1 MAPTPALS
9 LASVQRASPA
19 RLAVFTALFALA
31 LLPVLSTTIPAMVDY
46 PNHLARMI
54 VLARD
59 GTPAAQPFYRV
70 TWAFSPNLAMDLV
83 VPPLARWMS
92 VEAATRLFL
101 LACQVLTVTG
111 ACAIELA
118 VKRRFE
124 ASGFLA
130 LMVLYSAPFAWGFV
144 NFQFGLGVG
153 LWGIACW
160 MILQDRPWPLR
171 LAVHS
176 AFVALLFCAHLF
188 ALGLYGFTLGLHE
201 LWRARDRKPPLRVA
215 VARFAGL
222 AAPAVALLLVMA
234 AVGGQVGAEGTVWNA
249 ANKLRAFTISLNGYS
264 AGLSLAGTVVLL
276 VLAYGLAK
284 RRALRMVQSGGW
296 LLVGLG
302 LLFVIM
308 PSTLFDTAFVDLR
321 ILVAAMLIVPGF
333 VAFAPPSRAVTRWA
347 SAIILGITLV
357 NLGSA
362 LAVARSY
369 RSDYAA
375 LIASFG
381 QLGHGAR
388 ILAGHSG
395 EGADPPLAD
404 LAEYPIYNA
413 PTLAVAYADAFV
425 PTLFTS
431 AGKQPI
437 AVREPFRRLSVPYG
451 GPVPVAVLRAIA
463 RGMQLDGLP
472 SYVADWTRDFDY
484 LYLLG
489 PEAPNP
495 LPGLLSPLS
504 SGTRFTL
511 YRINRPADASHSVNP
526 HADRTT
532 IP

>member
-1 MAPTPALS
+1 MF
-9 LASVQRASPA
+9 
-19 RLAVFTALFALA
+19 AVLFAVA
-31 LLPVLSTTIPAMVDY
+31 LLPVLTMTIPAMVDY
-46 PNHLARMI
+46 PNHLARMA
-54 VLARD
+54 VLTRD
-59 GTPAAQPFYRV
+59 GTPAAQPFYQV

-83 VPPLARWMS
+83 VPRLARLMS
-92 VEAATRLFL
+92 IEAATRLFL

-111 ACAIELA
+111 ACAIELV

-160 MILQDRPWPLR
+160 LILQDRPWRLR
-171 LAVHS
+171 LAVHT

-201 LWRARDRKPPLRVA
+201 LWRTWDRRPSWRNV

-222 AAPAVALLLVMA
+222 AAPAVALLPIMA
-234 AVGGQVGAEGTVWNA
+234 AAGGSVGAEGTVWDA
-249 ANKLRAFTISLNGYS
+249 GLKLRAFTISLNGYS

-276 VLAYGLAK
+276 VLAYGLGK
-284 RRALRMVQSGGW
+284 RGALRVLQSGGW

-302 LLFVIM
+302 LLFAIM
-308 PSTLFDTAFVDLR
+308 PTTLFDTAFVDLR
-321 ILVAAMLIVPGF
+321 ILIAAMLIVPGF
-333 VAFAPPSRAVTRWA
+333 VAFAPSSRAVARLT
-347 SAIILGITLV
+347 SAVILGITLV

-362 LAVARSY
+362 LAVAQGY
-369 RSDYAA
+369 RSEYAA

-381 QLGHGAR
+381 RLGHGAR
-388 ILAGHSG
+388 VIVGHSG

-431 AGKQPI
+431 AGKQPV
-437 AVREPFRRLSVPYG
+437 AVREPYRHLSVPYG
-451 GPVPVAVLRAIA
+451 GPVPVAVLRAISQ
-463 RGMQLDGLP
+463 GLPLTGLP

-484 LYLLG
+484 LYILG
-489 PEAPNP
+489 PSAPNP
-495 LPGLLSPLS
+495 MPDLLTRLDGS
-504 SGTRFTL
+504 TRFAL
-511 YRINRPADASHSVNP
+511 YRIGRPADASRP
-526 HADRTT
+526 IDPGPARAT